1 MVLLSKLAGIAAATL
16 CFTYGSPSGAQ
27 EYPPPIQA
35 LQTEGLRIVAEL
47 PSVSGLKG
55 YAGYIGQQP
64 YALYLTP
71 DGEHVLVGSAFDAEG
86 KNLTLEPLKAAI
98 AEPMSRETLAQ
109 LAASHWILDGAETA
123 PRVIYVFTDP
133 NCPYCQKFW
142 KQARPWVKAGKVQLR
157 HIMVG
162 ILSETS
168 PAKAAAILAA
178 ADPAEALRKHEDGL
192 PDKGVEPLA
201 SIPPDEQ
208 AALLE
213 HQALMK
219 QLGMQATPA
228 IFYRDADGMLRSLIG
243 APTGAELEIILGP
256 L

>member
-1 MVLLSKLAGIAAATL
+1 MLVAKLASIAAATF
-16 CFTYGSPSGAQ
+16 CAAYGATLKAQ

-35 LQTEGLRIVAEL
+35 LQAEGLRIVGEL

-64 YALYLTP
+64 YSLYLTP
-71 DGEHVLVGSAFDAEG
+71 DGKHVMVGSVFDAEG
-86 KNLTLEPLKAAI
+86 KNLTVEPLKAAI
-98 AEPMSRETLAQ
+98 AEPMSKETLAQ
-109 LAASHWILDGAETA
+109 LGSSHWIGDGAETA
-123 PRVIYVFTDP
+123 SRVIYVFTDP

-157 HIMVG
+157 HILVG
-162 ILSETS
+162 ILTDTS
-168 PAKAAAILAA
+168 PGKAAAILAA
-178 ADPAEALRKHEDGL
+178 PDPAKALGDNEEGP
-192 PDKGVEPLA
+192 PDKGIKPLA
-201 SIPPDEQ
+201 SIPPELQ
-208 AALLE
+208 ATLLG
-213 HQALMK
+213 HQALMQ

-243 APTGAELEIILGP
+243 APTGAELETILGP

>member
-1 MVLLSKLAGIAAATL
+1 MLLAKLRSVAVAALCIA
-16 CFTYGSPSGAQ
+16 YGSSLSAQ

-35 LQTEGLRIVAEL
+35 LQAEGLRIVAEL
-47 PSVSGLKG
+47 PTVSGLKA

-64 YALYLTP
+64 YALYMTP
-71 DGEHVLVGSAFDAEG
+71 DGEHVLVGSVFDAQG
-86 KNLTLEPLKAAI
+86 KNLTLDPLKAAI
-98 AEPMSRETLAQ
+98 AEPMSKETLAQ
-109 LAASHWILDGAETA
+109 LEASHWIADGVAKA

-133 NCPYCQKFW
+133 NCPYCHKFW
-142 KQARPWVKAGKVQLR
+142 KQSRPWVKTEKVQIR

-162 ILSETS
+162 ILSDTS

-178 ADPAEALRKHEDGL
+178 PDPAQALSEHEEGL
-192 PDKGVEPLA
+192 PEAGVAPLA
-201 SIPPDEQ
+201 GIPAKQQ
-208 AALLE
+208 ATLLE
-213 HQALMK
+213 HQALMQ

-243 APTGAELEIILGP
+243 APSDAELETILGP

>member
-1 MVLLSKLAGIAAATL
+1 VLLAKLASTAAAAL
-16 CFTYGSPSGAQ
+16 CVAYGPSLQAQ

-35 LQTEGLRIVAEL
+35 LQTEGLRIVSEL
-47 PSVSGLKG
+47 PSVSGLKA

-64 YALYLTP
+64 YALYMTP
-71 DGEHVLVGSAFDAEG
+71 DGKHVMVGSVFDSEG

-98 AEPMSRETLAQ
+98 AEPMSKETLTQ
-109 LAASHWILDGAETA
+109 LSASHWILDGEETA

-142 KQARPWVKAGKVQLR
+142 KQARPWVKTGKVQLR

-162 ILSETS
+162 ILSDTS

-178 ADPAEALRKHEDGL
+178 ADPAEALRKHEEGL
-192 PDKGVEPLA
+192 PEKGVEPLA
-201 SIPPDEQ
+201 SIPPHQQ

-243 APTGAELEIILGP
+243 APTGAELETILGP